1 MPAAQLTHIN
11 YAFANIANGQCVLGD
26 PYADTD
32 KAFCAAATE
41 AGFVNLKGHRLVG
54 GMRASIYNAMPA
66 EGIDKLVD
74 FMEKFRREH

>member
-1 MPAAQLTHIN
+1 MMNVTFTSP
-11 YAFANIANGQCVLGD
+11 D
-26 PYADTD
+26 ADTD

-41 AGFVNLKGHRLVG
+41 AGFVNQKGHRLVG